1 MPNSK
6 KYKKQYSE
14 FRESKGIRNN
24 TFILLMYLAI
34 PYCSATAQ
42 QLTPKSISCLNL
54 IKQSNL
60 NLHMQP
66 DSVKHIPANMD
77 KPTIDAA
84 WFEPNA
90 TPCLVGKY
98 QKMEIGLKL
107 PEIVQEKIDNFLK
120 RIQPENQLNP
130 YDPELLD
137 VKIILQSPSNQQ
149 YIKPAFY
156 YEPYENVGG
165 IYVKQNTDFPFR
177 FRFAP
182 DELGSWKLSVSVV
195 MPNQTINGNYVITF
209 VCVPSNHNGYL
220 VKGNYGDERDRY
232 LYFKESKTTFKGIG
246 MNITHSTYDD
256 NWTPTELAQHK
267 TWIQNFANNG
277 GNFLRLELGAQN
289 ALPDWI
295 EFNNYTPRMKHMQMF
310 DELIDLAEEK
320 NIYFMLFRHHV
331 EVLKDG
337 PEWDHVSWVENP
349 YKKAFN
355 LTQRIDFF
363 THPEVIKWQK
373 HCLRYIMARWGYSS
387 NMSVYEYSELDLFI
401 PESEGRGDI
410 FGKPS
415 KSTEQTSIR
424 DWLAQMAFTTKRHNP
439 NLLFTITFTQGKSPG
454 RLKELYELPKKNS
467 YDFNHVVDLVGFHQY
482 HDERKYTNYEDRFE
496 QTDKLWKYFNKPV
509 ICEEIGFGDDP
520 TNLIYCC
527 EPYEFKNNVW
537 ATFMMGNMSSGMHW
551 WWDRGIFKSGHEQ
564 YFQYLNNFLNS
575 ENLESFSYK
584 PNKWKD
590 GSIDK
595 MKIANYYL
603 LSNNND
609 RVLGWVHNATYRW
622 RNLLNTSNCIQQIF
636 NHTFRCV
643 CEDGHT
649 LITTNPSTN
658 QPFDYYSKKYKDE
671 YESNVSDVVSESF
684 KVEGL
689 KKSINLTK
697 KHWYLIEFYHT
708 QGVLPEKLFSHSFV
722 LYSNSSG
729 SIKIPITLNTLAP
742 DYAYKVS
749 YLGYHKNKP
758 NVQLTDN
765 GK

>member
-14 FRESKGIRNN
+14 FREGKGIRSN
-24 TFILLMYLAI
+24 TFILLIYLAI
-34 PYCSATAQ
+34 PYFSVTAQ
-42 QLTPKSISCLNL
+42 QVTPKPISCLNL

-60 NLHMQP
+60 NSQMQP
-66 DSVKHIPANMD
+66 DSVKHIPANID
-77 KPTIDAA
+77 EPTIDAA
-84 WFEPNA
+84 WFVPNA

-98 QKMEIGLKL
+98 QKMELGFKL
-107 PEIVQEKIDNFLK
+107 PELIQKKVDDFLK
-120 RIQPENQLNP
+120 GIHPENQLNP
-130 YDPELLD
+130 YDPDLLD
-137 VKIILQSPSNQQ
+137 VRITLQSPSNQQ

-156 YEPYENVGG
+156 YEPYENLGG
-165 IYVKQNTDFPFR
+165 TYTKQNTDFSFR

-182 DELGSWKLSVSVV
+182 DELGTWKLSVSVV
-195 MPNQTINGNYVITF
+195 MPNETINGNYVITF

-232 LYFKESKTTFKGIG
+232 LYFKENKTTFKGIG

-256 NWTPTELAQHK
+256 NWTSTELAQHK

-310 DELIDLAEEK
+310 DELIELAEEK
-320 NIYFMLFRHHV
+320 DIYFMLFRHHV

-349 YKKAFN
+349 YKKAFH

-363 THPEVIKWQK
+363 THQEVIKWQK

-410 FGKPS
+410 FDKPL

-439 NLLFTITFTQGKSPG
+439 NLFFTITFTQGKSPS
-454 RLKELYELPKKNS
+454 RLKELYELPKKTS

-509 ICEEIGFGDDP
+509 ICEEIGFSDDP

-551 WWDRGIFKSGHEQ
+551 WWDRGIFKTGHEQ
-564 YFQYLNNFLNS
+564 YFQYLKNFLS
-575 ENLESFSYK
+575 TENLEGYSYK

-595 MKIANYYL
+595 MKIENYYL
-603 LSNNND
+603 LSNQKES
-609 RVLGWVHNATYRW
+609 VLGWVHNATYRW
-622 RNLLNTSNCIQQIF
+622 RNLFNTSNCIQKMVANTSDYSCI
-636 NHTFRCV
+636 
-643 CEDGHT
+643 CEDGHLLVSGT
-649 LITTNPSTN
+649 FNYNKPEYI
-658 QPFDYYSKKYKDE
+658 DYYQND
-671 YESNVSDVVSESF
+671 VSDVLNETF
-684 KVEGL
+684 LIEGL
-689 KKSINLTK
+689 KKTTSSTL
-697 KHWYLIEFYHT
+697 KHWYQIDFYHT
-708 QGVLPEKLFSHSFV
+708 QGVLPENMFSHTLV
-722 LYSNSSG
+722 MPTNRRGRL
-729 SIKIPITLNTLAP
+729 KLPITLYALAP
-742 DYAYKVS
+742 DYAYKIS

-758 NVQLTDN
+758 NVQLTGN
-765 GK
+765 EK